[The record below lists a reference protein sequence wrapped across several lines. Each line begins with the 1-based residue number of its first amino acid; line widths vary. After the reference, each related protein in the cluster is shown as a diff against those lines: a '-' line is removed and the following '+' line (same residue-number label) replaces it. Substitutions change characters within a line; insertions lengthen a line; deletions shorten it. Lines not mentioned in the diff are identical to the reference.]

1 MPATP
6 ESDALSAGAPTLPT
20 VLPSCR
26 IALGFDFGRVR
37 IGVAIGEAVTGSTRP
52 LCVLPTRQQ
61 QPDWVAIARLIQDW
75 QPDRLVVGVP
85 RQADDSA
92 NAVTEAALQFSR
104 QLSKHFRLPV
114 ATIDERL
121 SSWEAEQR
129 CFETTPTKRRRP
141 DQTLDAQAAAVILE
155 SWFNHQRSTN
165 LSWATPNS

>member
-6 ESDALSAGAPTLPT
+6 ESDAPSAGVPTLPT
-20 VLPSCR
+20 VPLSCR

-37 IGVAIGEAVTGSTRP
+37 IGVAIGEAVTGSARP

-129 CFETTPTKRRRP
+129 CFESIPMKRRRS
-141 DQTLDAQAAAVILE
+141 DQCLDAQAAAVILE

>member
-1 MPATP
+1 M
-6 ESDALSAGAPTLPT
+6 
-20 VLPSCR
+20 
-26 IALGFDFGRVR
+26 GFDFGRVR
-37 IGVAIGEAVTGSTRP
+37 IGVAIGEAVTGSARP

>member
-6 ESDALSAGAPTLPT
+6 ESDPPSAGVPTLPT
-20 VLPSCR
+20 VPLSCR

-37 IGVAIGEAVTGSTRP
+37 IGVAIGEAVTGSARP

>member
-6 ESDALSAGAPTLPT
+6 ESDHPSAGVPTLPT
-20 VLPSCR
+20 VPLSCR

-37 IGVAIGEAVTGSTRP
+37 IGVAIGEAVTGSARP

-61 QPDWVAIARLIQDW
+61 QPDWAAIARLIQDW
-75 QPDRLVVGVP
+75 RPDQLIVGVP

-92 NAVTEAALQFSR
+92 NAVTESALQFSR
-104 QLSKHFRLPV
+104 QLGERFRLPV

-129 CFETTPTKRRRP
+129 CLEAIPMKRRRP
-141 DQTLDAQAAAVILE
+141 DQSLDAQAAAVILE
-155 SWFNHQRSTN
+155 SWFNHQRSTDS
-165 LSWATPNS
+165 SWATPNS